1 MMSSGIPLWSDGL
14 AGDGL
19 AGDARRAR
27 YSTLMLLADGR
38 FPSGGHAYSAGM
50 EQAITWG
57 DVRDLAGAEEF
68 LAGRVETLGP
78 MAAQVAAAGNVAAHG
93 AAKAVA
99 PAGRQSGRTLGEDL
113 DLLDE
118 AVDARLASASARS
131 VSREQGHR
139 WLRAVR
145 AAWPAWV
152 PSASYVVL
160 DGRHGWVVLGAVG
173 AAVGLVPSDVA
184 RVALYDLVSAPL
196 WAAVR
201 LLGLDPFA
209 ALEVLVGVLARADPL
224 ASSSAAA
231 AANGAAGTGGTGGTG
246 GTEWISWLAAPLS
259 ELAAEA
265 HLQREERLFAS

>member
-1 MMSSGIPLWSDGL
+1 
-14 AGDGL
+14 
-19 AGDARRAR
+19 
-27 YSTLMLLADGR
+27 MLLADGR

-78 MAAQVAAAGNVAAHG
+78 MATQVAAAANVAAHG
-93 AAKAVA
+93 EAKVVV
-99 PAGRQSGRTLGEDL
+99 PAGRQSGRALREDL
-113 DLLDE
+113 DRLDE
-118 AVDARLASASARS
+118 AVDARIASASARS

-152 PSASYVVL
+152 PSAPCVVL

-184 RVALYDLVSAPL
+184 RVALYELVSAPL

-209 ALEVLVGVLARADPL
+209 ALEVLAGVLASADPL
-224 ASSSAAA
+224 ASSSATTA
-231 AANGAAGTGGTGGTG
+231 GAVAGGSPG

>member
-1 MMSSGIPLWSDGL
+1 MMSFEIPLWSDGL
-14 AGDGL
+14 PGDVL
-19 AGDARRAR
+19 PGDCHGGGRRAR

-68 LAGRVETLGP
+68 LAGRVESLGP
-78 MAAQVAAAGNVAAHG
+78 MATQVAAAANVAAHG
-93 AAKAVA
+93 AAKVVV
-99 PAGRQSGRTLGEDL
+99 PVGRQPGTTLRGDL

-118 AVDARLASASARS
+118 AVDARVASASARS

-152 PSASYVVL
+152 PSAPSIGL
-160 DGRHGWVVLGAVG
+160 DRRHGWVVLGAVG
-173 AAVGLVPSDVA
+173 ATVGLAPSDVA
-184 RVALYDLVSAPL
+184 RVALYELVSAPL

-209 ALEVLVGVLARADPL
+209 ALEVLAGMLARADHL
-224 ASSSAAA
+224 ASSSAAGVA
-231 AANGAAGTGGTGGTG
+231 ASGCPG

-265 HLQREERLFAS
+265 HLRREERLFAS